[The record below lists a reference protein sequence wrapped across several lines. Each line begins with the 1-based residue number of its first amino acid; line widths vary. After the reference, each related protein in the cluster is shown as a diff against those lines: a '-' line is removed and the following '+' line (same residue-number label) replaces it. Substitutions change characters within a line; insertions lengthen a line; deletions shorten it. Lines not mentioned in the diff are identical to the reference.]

1 MESPY
6 QNYWFVDSAA
16 DVHMYNNKSIMTVF
30 QNRPTKVVGSILDR
44 VLPGRGT
51 VCLRLELEDGSAK
64 LILNLKNVYY
74 LLNSSYNLASLE
86 LLNNSNISHNNKCEN
101 LYEVTSKRV
110 LAQAKR

>member
-16 DVHMYNNKSIMTVF
+16 DVHMCNDKSIMTVF
-30 QNRPTKVVGSILDR
+30 QNRPTKVVGSTLDR
-44 VLPGRGT
+44 ISPGRGT
-51 VCLRLELEDGSAK
+51 ICLRLELEDGSEE
-64 LILNLKNVYY
+64 LILKLKNVYY
-74 LLNSSYNLASLE
+74 LLNSSCNLISLG
-86 LLNNSNISHNNKCEN
+86 LLNNSNIFHNNKCEN